1 MELWNYAFFIVE
13 SIFTLVYSHS
23 IKMFKHLLILRGLR
37 CSLKAICASLWSF
50 HAKQLKQAEN

>member
-13 SIFTLVYSHS
+13 SIFTLVYSHY
-23 IKMFKHLLILRGLR
+23 IKMFKQLIILRGLR

-50 HAKQLKQAEN
+50 HAKQLK